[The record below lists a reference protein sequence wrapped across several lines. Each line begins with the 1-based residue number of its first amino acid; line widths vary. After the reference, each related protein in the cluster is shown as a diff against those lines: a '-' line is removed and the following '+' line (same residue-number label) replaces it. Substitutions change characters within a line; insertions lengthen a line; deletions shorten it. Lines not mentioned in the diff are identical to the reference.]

1 MLEEDLPEAVLV
13 TGSGAGIGRSCA
25 LALAKRGVRVGVL
38 DIVESL
44 VESTAEE
51 IEQSGG
57 YCVPL
62 IGDIA
67 DEGDVSAVV
76 AEMESHVGHIDGVV
90 NNAGIIGPI
99 VESTQLGVDDVQ
111 RVLNVNVLGTWLVM
125 KCTIPG
131 MVARGR
137 GVIVNVS
144 SALGLIGGPMQSIY
158 SASKH
163 AVIGLTRSTAR
174 EYAGAGIRINA
185 VCPGVVRTPALQA
198 RIDSRD
204 PAIDDLLN
212 AHPVGRFGTAEEIA
226 ESVTWLLS
234 GSSSFT
240 TGSSLVVD
248 GGYLA

>member
-1 MLEEDLPEAVLV
+1 MEDLPESVLV
-13 TGSGAGIGRSCA
+13 TGSGAGIGRACA

-51 IEQSGG
+51 IELSGG

-67 DEGDVSAVV
+67 DERDVLAVV
-76 AEMESHVGHIDGVV
+76 AELESHVGHIDGVV
-90 NNAGIIGPI
+90 NNAGIIGPV
-99 VESTQLGVDDVQ
+99 VESTQLGLDDVQ
-111 RVLNVNVLGTWLVM
+111 RVLNTNVLGTWLVM

-137 GVIVNVS
+137 GAIVNIS
-144 SALGLIGGPMQSIY
+144 SALGLVGGPMQSIY

-204 PAIDDLLN
+204 PAINELLH

-234 GSSSFT
+234 GSCSFT